1 MSNEFDNQ
9 ISESVFSDKIF
20 NFYKKKKI
28 AIFVLFLLLLVL
40 TISYQA
46 YLSLEKNKHA
56 NIVEQY
62 SEVLL
67 ERDEITSK
75 DKNTKLE
82 NLIYSKNETISLLAL
97 NELFKINNF
106 SNKKKIILLDELLQK
121 NTSERSKHLLK
132 IKKSLIIFDNSS
144 EEEMLELLELK
155 NKKSSY
161 RLISLRIMLD
171 YYLSKKE
178 NIKANEIEILI
189 NEK

>member
-40 TISYQA
+40 PISYQA